1 VIVLY
6 DEDCGF
12 CRWTIGWALERDCD
26 RVLEVTPIQSPMGER
41 LLAGME
47 PAGRLRSMHVVH
59 ADYRSESGGA
69 AVREVLEVL
78 PSARALAWLA
88 GISPGLTQR
97 AYRLIAE
104 HRSRLSRLVPRGA
117 KLKADD
123 LLASDGRRRAPS
135 ARRERPA

>member
-12 CRWTIGWALERDCD
+12 CRWTIGWALRRDRD
-26 RVLEVTPIQSPMGER
+26 RVLEVAPIQSPTGER
-41 LLAGME
+41 LLAGLD
-47 PAGRLRSMHVVH
+47 PAERLRSMHVVH
-59 ADYRSESGGA
+59 VDDRRESGGA
-69 AVREVLEVL
+69 AVREVLKAL
-78 PSARALAWLA
+78 PSVRALAWLA
-88 GISPGLTQR
+88 GSSPRSTER